1 MVFEAL
7 HPDPINKIFQ
17 NIPRQKV
24 IIYVYQLQIKIKIQ
38 KRMECC
44 LLIVQ
49 NLYCNQCVYCLYKGV
64 GINFIHLLD
73 ILILLVPSVLCRVM
87 GKQTKKACE
96 MFSFLPV
103 SEACTNKFHIL

>member
-24 IIYVYQLQIKIKIQ
+24 IIYVYQLQIRLKIQ
-38 KRMECC
+38 RRMKCC

-49 NLYCNQCVYCLYKGV
+49 NVYYNQCVYCLYKGV
-64 GINFIHLLD
+64 GILYSSTRHINSPGTLC
-73 ILILLVPSVLCRVM
+73 LV
-87 GKQTKKACE
+87 
-96 MFSFLPV
+96 
-103 SEACTNKFHIL
+103 